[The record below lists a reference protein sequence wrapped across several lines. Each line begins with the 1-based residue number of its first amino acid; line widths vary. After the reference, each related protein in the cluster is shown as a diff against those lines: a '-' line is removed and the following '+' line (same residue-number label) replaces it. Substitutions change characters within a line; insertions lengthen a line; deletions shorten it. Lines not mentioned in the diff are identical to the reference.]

1 MYSVADYGTMIADR
15 ARMDAFA
22 RALQAALRPGAV
34 VVDLGTGTGIMALL
48 ACKYGARRVYA
59 IEPDDAI
66 QVAQEIAALNGY
78 ADRIAFIQNVSTQVT
93 LPESA
98 ELIVSDLGGL
108 MPWFHRHI
116 PTIVDARRRFLAP
129 GGVMLPARDEVWA
142 AVVEAPALHE
152 RKVAP
157 WDQNEFGFDMTPA
170 RDMVLNTWTRG
181 RVARSGFLSSPLVLA
196 TLEYQTIVEP
206 NLQATAAWTVERS
219 GTGHGFLAG
228 FTRVMTDTISISNLP
243 EASPARQSGS
253 VYDTVF
259 FPWLAPAT
267 LEAGDTVT
275 LDLTAR
281 LTDADYVWTWK
292 TRVQGPDGAEK
303 AAFRQSTF
311 FGTPLSR
318 DTLRR
323 RGTNYVPRLNE
334 EGRIVQAILLAMGR
348 GMPVGEIAARLLS
361 EFPARVT
368 GSRDA
373 ISRVTALSTLFD

>member
-15 ARMDAFA
+15 ARMEAFA
-22 RALQAALRPGAV
+22 RALQSAIRPGSV

-48 ACKYGARRVYA
+48 ACKYGARRIFA

-78 ADRIAFIQNVSTQVT
+78 ADRIEFIQNVSTQVT
-93 LPESA
+93 LPEPA
-98 ELIVSDLGGL
+98 DLIVSDIGGI

-129 GGVMLPARDEVWA
+129 GGIMMPARDDVWA
-142 AVVEAPALHE
+142 TVVEAPALFE
-152 RKVAP
+152 RKIAP
-157 WDQNEFGFDMTPA
+157 WDLNAFGFDMTPA

-181 RVARSGFLSSPLVLA
+181 RVGRAGFLSSPLVLA

-206 NLQATAAWTVERS
+206 NLQTTAAWTVERP

-228 FTRVMTDTISISNLP
+228 FSRTLTDAISVSNLP
-243 EASPARQSGS
+243 DASRDHQSGA

-259 FPWLAPAT
+259 FPWLAPVT

-275 LDLTAR
+275 LDMAAR
-281 LTDADYVWTWK
+281 LMQDDYVWLWK
-292 TRVQGPDGAEK
+292 TRVLGRDGSEK

-323 RGTNYVPRLNE
+323 RGTNHVPRLNE
-334 EGRIVQAILLAMGR
+334 EGRIVQAILAAMGR
-348 GMPVGEIAARLLS
+348 GMSVGEIAARLIS

-373 ISRVTALSTLFD
+373 LSRVTALSALFD